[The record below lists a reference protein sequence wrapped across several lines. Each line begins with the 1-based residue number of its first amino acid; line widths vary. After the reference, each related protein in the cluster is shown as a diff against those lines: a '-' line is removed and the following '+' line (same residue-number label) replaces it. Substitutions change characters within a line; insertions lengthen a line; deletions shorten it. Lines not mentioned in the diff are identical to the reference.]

1 MEVVYS
7 ICNAGTDLDWSGFCS
22 SLDLLIRE
30 EARLQ
35 NPLLHRCRNV
45 PLAAKIKC
53 FVLIWR
59 LVVEVM
65 TVHPNQAAWLG
76 IRSSNYENPTP
87 FLMCGALT
95 MGFFFSFIPNHGEWD
110 IKNIIMTVKK
120 SCSVAVMTL
129 IVIMFCLC
137 GCFCI
142 PCSVLAPVL
151 NLLN

>member
-7 ICNAGTDLDWSGFCS
+7 ICNTGTDLDWSGFCS

-45 PLAAKIKC
+45 PLAAQIKC

-59 LVVEVM
+59 PVVEVM

-76 IRSSNYENPTP
+76 IRSSNYEKPTP

-95 MGFFFSFIPNHGEWD
+95 MGFFFFFYPKPWGMRHKEHHNDCEE
-110 IKNIIMTVKK
+110 K
-120 SCSVAVMTL
+120 L
-129 IVIMFCLC
+129 FC
-137 GCFCI
+137 GCFDCQRVNVLSLWLFLH
-142 PCSVLAPVL
+142 PMLCFSACSF
-151 NLLN
+151 